1 MNKMKLNAIL
11 FSVLAFC
18 LSTHAKSAPL
28 NQIYHVLD
36 YSCYK
41 TKDESGSIVEY
52 CSPIHTDSI
61 DNFQIPMQ
69 GYHTED
75 GKLDLARHYAKKK
88 NEKLKKSKSQLKHAK
103 DKENPEYGTVEYAE
117 KYRAG
122 TVPVSV
128 GVSGNLGGSTATT
141 SAGGLGNR
149 NPQHI
154 VERENTLA
162 KKAEEHHIKEVKQLE
177 KAKSDFIKLKK
188 KVEETRAEAEKAT
201 QIAKNNPS
209 EANLKKAKDAA
220 NTANY
225 HSSRLKLSKVEYYEE
240 KVKISAQKAEEAR
253 ARANKAKMLF
263 DAGETDIR
271 QKLNEK

>member
-1 MNKMKLNAIL
+1 MRLNTIF
-11 FSVLAFC
+11 FSVLAFG
-18 LSTHAKSAPL
+18 LSTYAKSESL
-28 NQIYHVLD
+28 NQIYHVLN

-41 TKDESGSIVEY
+41 TKDGVGAIVEY

-69 GYHTED
+69 GYHTKD
-75 GKLDLARHYAKKK
+75 GKLDIARHYAKKK
-88 NEKLKKSKSQLKHAK
+88 NEKLKKSKPPLKHAK
-103 DKENPEYGTVEYAE
+103 DKENPEYGTIEYAK

-128 GVSGNLGGSTATT
+128 GVSGNLGGSTATK
-141 SAGGLGNR
+141 SAGGLGSR

-162 KKAEEHHIKEVKQLE
+162 KKAEEHHIREVKRLE
-177 KAKSDFIKLKK
+177 KAKNDFITLKK
-188 KVEETRAEAEKAT
+188 RVEETRVEAEKAT

-209 EANLKKAKDAA
+209 EANLRKAKDAV

-225 HSSRLKLSKVEYYEE
+225 HSSRLKLSKIEYYEE
-240 KVKISAQKAEEAR
+240 KVKISAKKAEEAR
-253 ARANKAKMLF
+253 ARANKAQMLF